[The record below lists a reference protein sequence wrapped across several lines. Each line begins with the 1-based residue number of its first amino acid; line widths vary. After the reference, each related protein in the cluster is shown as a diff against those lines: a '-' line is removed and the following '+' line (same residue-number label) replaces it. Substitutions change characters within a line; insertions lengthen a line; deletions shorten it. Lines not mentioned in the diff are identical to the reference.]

1 MNLDTTLRSGVGR
14 ALIAAGRHLSRTG
27 ARLLGHPSGEKVRPL
42 RAVPTADPVALYRSL
57 PARQWPYDP
66 EDTA

>member
-1 MNLDTTLRSGVGR
+1 MLVRWQVRATTGR

-27 ARLLGHPSGEKVRPL
+27 ARLLGHPSAEKVRPL

-57 PARQWPYDP
+57 QARQWRYDP